1 MREQA
6 RRAGV
11 QAATMTRLAK
21 AIGLDGYEAL
31 RQSYADALRGERGG
45 FLGKADAQLKQQKL
59 KGDHALA
66 AEMLTAMGDQVARLA
81 EPAALESLV
90 AAARRLA
97 RSRWVYCLGLR
108 SSHPAA
114 WQLHYILSLIG
125 ERTVLLDSRAG
136 TGARTEE
143 RRVGKVWV
151 STGSSRW
158 AP

>member
-66 AEMLTAMGDQVARLA
+66 AELLNAMGDQVARLA
-81 EPAALESLV
+81 EPAAPERLV
-90 AAARRLA
+90 AAARRQIGRAPCRA
-97 RSRWVYCLGLR
+97 RV
-108 SSHPAA
+108 
-114 WQLHYILSLIG
+114 WQY
-125 ERTVLLDSRAG
+125 V
-136 TGARTEE
+136 
-143 RRVGKVWV
+143 
-151 STGSSRW
+151 
-158 AP
+158 

>member
-1 MREQA
+1 MSD
-6 RRAGV
+6 V
-11 QAATMTRLAK
+11 SSDVCSSDL
-21 AIGLDGYEAL
+21 
-31 RQSYADALRGERGG
+31 ADALRGERGG

-114 WQLHYILSLIG
+114 WQIG
-125 ERTVLLDSRAG
+125 RASCRERGRQ
-136 TGARTEE
+136 
-143 RRVGKVWV
+143 
-151 STGSSRW
+151 
-158 AP
+158 

>member
-45 FLGKADAQLKQQKL
+45 FLGKADAQPKQQKL
-59 KGDHALA
+59 KADHALA

-81 EPAALESLV
+81 APAALDSLV

-97 RSRWVYCLGLR
+97 RSRWVYCLGPP
-108 SSHPAA
+108 SSPPAA
-114 WQLHYILSLIG
+114 WPPHYLLPLTG
-125 ERTVLLDSRAG
+125 PPTVLPDRRAATAANG
-136 TGARTEE
+136 R
-143 RRVGKVWV
+143 
-151 STGSSRW
+151 
-158 AP
+158 APC

>member
-1 MREQA
+1 MSD
-6 RRAGV
+6 V
-11 QAATMTRLAK
+11 SSDVCSSDL
-21 AIGLDGYEAL
+21 
-31 RQSYADALRGERGG
+31 ADALRGERGG

-114 WQLHYILSLIG
+114 WQLHYIISLLA
-125 ERTVLLDSRAG
+125 ERTVLPANHAAPRPPHLHAG
-136 TGARTEE
+136 TAQD
-143 RRVGKVWV
+143 
-151 STGSSRW
+151 
-158 AP
+158 